1 MNPRVM
7 LLDEVN
13 AGLSSGEI
21 DAALDLIR
29 RISSRGITIVIIEHL
44 MKVVFSLSHRILVLH
59 HGALISEGKPDM
71 VASDERVIR
80 AYLGSK
86 FVARRQSRV

>member
-1 MNPRVM
+1 
-7 LLDEVN
+7 
-13 AGLSSGEI
+13 
-21 DAALDLIR
+21 
-29 RISSRGITIVIIEHL
+29 
-44 MKVVFSLSHRILVLH
+44 VFSLSHRILVLH

-86 FVARRQSRV
+86 FVARRQSRA